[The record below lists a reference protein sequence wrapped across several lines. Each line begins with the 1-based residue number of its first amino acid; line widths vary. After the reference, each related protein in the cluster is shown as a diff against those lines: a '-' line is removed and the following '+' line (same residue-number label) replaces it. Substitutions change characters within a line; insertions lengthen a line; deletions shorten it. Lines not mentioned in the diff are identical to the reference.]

1 MQGMGIPSDQELLLM
16 SKGWKNGSTSRWRKL
31 RQQVLDRDGHVCQ
44 YCGSEENLHIDHI
57 IPKRLIGEQGDTLD
71 NLITACRSCNLSK
84 GGKVAELG
92 ESSSNQ
98 SKGGFFG
105 KHRTPPTLHGVY
117 IPQNGSVS
125 HD

>member
-1 MQGMGIPSDQELLLM
+1 MGISSAEKLLLM

-44 YCGSEENLHIDHI
+44 YCGSEENLHVDHI
-57 IPKRLIGEQGDTLD
+57 IPKRIAGENGDVLD
-71 NLITACRSCNLSK
+71 NLITACRACNLSK
-84 GGKVAELG
+84 GGKMTELG
-92 ESSSNQ
+92 ENQ
-98 SKGGFFG
+98 SKGGFFSM
-105 KHRTPPTLHGVY
+105 HRTPPTLHGVY

>member
-1 MQGMGIPSDQELLLM
+1 M
-16 SKGWKNGSTSRWRKL
+16 SKGWKNGSTTRWRKL

-57 IPKRLIGEQGDTLD
+57 IPKRLVGEQGDTLE
-71 NLITACRSCNLSK
+71 NLITACRACNLSK
-84 GGKVAELG
+84 GGKMAELG
-92 ESSSNQ
+92 ENQ

-105 KHRTPPTLHGVY
+105 MHRTPPTLHGLN
-117 IPQNGSVS
+117 IPANGSVS